1 MSAAAEIGAI
11 PVRRNLALLAFCQA
25 VLMTGSSLLI
35 ATSALVGGML
45 GGSAA
50 LATVP
55 LGLQFLAMTGAAIP
69 ASLLMQRFG
78 RRAGFLLGM
87 ALGLTG
93 VSLAAIAIMAG
104 SYVLFCLASVLL
116 GAFNGTGQF
125 FRFAAADVAPP
136 ERRGR
141 AISLVLAGGIVAGF
155 LGPNLGSWTEGMLAA
170 PFAAS
175 YLVLGGIYLLGLAAI
190 TALRIPP
197 PPPAARHGG
206 GRALGRIAAQPR
218 FLVAV
223 LSATVGY
230 GAMNLIMVATPL
242 AMQAGNLPFGDTAFV
257 IQWHVVAMF
266 LPSFVTGELTRRLG
280 VLTVIAGGALLM
292 LACVGVNASG
302 EGVWHYW
309 AALVLLGVGWNFLF
323 VGGTTL
329 LTETHAEAEK
339 GRVQACNDFVVF
351 GTVTVTALSAGGV
364 LEAIGWLALN
374 ALVLPFLGLVL
385 LGVAWIALAGHR
397 PAAAEG
403 SS

>member
-1 MSAAAEIGAI
+1 MSTVNPVM
-11 PVRRNLALLAFCQA
+11 PVRRNLALLALCQA

-35 ATSALVGGML
+35 ATSALVGGLL
-45 GGSAA
+45 GGGPA

-55 LGLQFLAMTGAAIP
+55 LGLQFLAMTGTAIP
-69 ASLLMQRFG
+69 ASLFMQRFG

-87 ALGLTG
+87 SLGLVG
-93 VSLAAIAIMAG
+93 VALAASAILVG
-104 SYVLFCLASVLL
+104 SYALFCVASVLL

-155 LGPNLGSWTEGMLAA
+155 LGPNLGSWTEGLLGV

-175 YLVLGGIYLLGLAAI
+175 YLVLGGIYVIGLGAI
-190 TALRIPP
+190 AALRIPP
-197 PPPAARHGG
+197 PAPAARHGG
-206 GRALGRIAAQPR
+206 GRPLGLIARQPR

-223 LSATVGY
+223 LSATIGY

-242 AMQAGNLPFGDTAFV
+242 AMQAGRLPFSDTAFV

-266 LPSFVTGELTRRLG
+266 LPSFFTGELIRRFGVLG
-280 VLTVIAGGALLM
+280 VIIAGVVLM

-302 EGVWHYW
+302 STVWHYW
-309 AALVLLGVGWNFLF
+309 AALIALGVGWNFLF

-329 LTETHAEAEK
+329 LTETHAEGEK
-339 GRVQACNDFVVF
+339 GKVQACNDFVVF
-351 GTVTVTALSAGGV
+351 GTVTVTALSAGAA
-364 LEAIGWLALN
+364 LDAIGWLPLN
-374 ALVLPFLGLVL
+374 LLVLPFLAVVFLGAV
-385 LGVAWIALAGHR
+385 GVALGARRRPVGSGIA
-397 PAAAEG
+397 
-403 SS
+403 

>member
-1 MSAAAEIGAI
+1 MSTATATAGAA
-11 PVRRNLALLAFCQA
+11 VRRNLALLAFCQA
-25 VLMTGSSLLI
+25 VLMTGSSLLV
-35 ATSALVGGML
+35 ATSALVGGLL

-87 ALGLTG
+87 TLGLTG
-93 VSLAAIAIMAG
+93 VSLATVAILAG
-104 SYVLFCLASVLL
+104 SYGLFCAASVLL

-155 LGPNLGSWTEGMLAA
+155 LGPNLGSWTQGLLAA

-175 YLVLGGIYLLGLAAI
+175 YLVLGGVYLLGLAAI
-190 TALRIPP
+190 AALRIPP
-197 PPPAARHGG
+197 PAPAARHGG
-206 GRALGRIAAQPR
+206 GRPLGVIAAQPR

-242 AMQAGNLPFGDTAFV
+242 AMQAARLPFSDTAFV

-266 LPSFVTGELTRRLG
+266 LPSFFTGELIRRLG
-280 VLTVIAGGALLM
+280 VLTVITAGVLLM

-302 EGVWHYW
+302 DGVWHYW

-329 LTETHAEAEK
+329 LTETYAEVEK
-339 GRVQACNDFVVF
+339 GKAQACNDFVVF
-351 GTVTVTALSAGGV
+351 GTVTVTALAAGGV

-374 ALVLPFLGLVL
+374 ALVLPGLALVL
-385 LGVAWIALAGHR
+385 LGALWIALGRRH
-397 PAAAEG
+397 AAASG
-403 SS
+403 PP